1 VRQYREWLLAEVPA
15 TDIVGESQERM
26 KKLGVIGYAVN
37 SEKTSFTPP
46 GQSQG

>member
-1 VRQYREWLLAEVPA
+1 
-15 TDIVGESQERM
+15 M

-37 SEKTSFTPP
+37 SEKTSCTPP